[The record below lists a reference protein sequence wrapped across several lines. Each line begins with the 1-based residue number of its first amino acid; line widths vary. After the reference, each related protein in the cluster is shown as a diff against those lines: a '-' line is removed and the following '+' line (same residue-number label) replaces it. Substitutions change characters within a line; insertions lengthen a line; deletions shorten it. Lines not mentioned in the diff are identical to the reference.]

1 MAIIDIIF
9 TYIHYLIHPFQTHE
23 SFLNEDKTGESDVY
37 RLSVYESLG
46 TSWIFVV
53 INGIFRICILNFV
66 LVFIFDLLNNSEIPL
81 NEFIDLSEIPTYS
94 FLVLSAVLDVIF
106 YPLFG
111 IFMIQYWEVVIKFF
125 AKLMKTPGDI
135 TQKTQD
141 ILTVAFSSQILKVV
155 PVVGSGFSSM
165 ANLVLMYAG
174 LRMQIKASPALSVII
189 ILTPVITI
197 LFALS
202 AFLLIFLLM
211 I

>member
-9 TYIHYLIHPFQTHE
+9 TYIHYLVHPFQTHE
-23 SFLNEDKTGESDVY
+23 SFLNEELTGVSEVQ

-66 LVFIFDLLNNSEIPL
+66 LVFIFGLLNDSELPL
-81 NEFIDLSEIPTYS
+81 GDFMDLSEIPTYS

-125 AKLMKTPGDI
+125 AKLLKTPGDI
-135 TQKTQD
+135 TQKSQD
-141 ILTVAFSSQILKVV
+141 IMAVAFSAQILKVV
-155 PVVGSGFSSM
+155 PIVGSGFSSL

-174 LRMQIKASPALSVII
+174 LRTQIKASPVLSVVI
-189 ILTPVITI
+189 ILAPVFT
-197 LFALS
+197 LMAALS

>member
-23 SFLNEDKTGESDVY
+23 SFLEEERTGVCDIQ
-37 RLSVYESLG
+37 RLTVYESLG
-46 TSWIFVV
+46 TSWVFVV

-81 NEFIDLSEIPTYS
+81 GEFIDLSEIPTYS

-111 IFMIQYWEVVIKFF
+111 IFLIQYWEVVIKFF
-125 AKLMKTPGDI
+125 AKLIHTPGDL

-141 ILTVAFSSQILKVV
+141 ILTVAFSSQILRVV
-155 PVVGSGFSSM
+155 PIVGSGFSSM

-174 LRMQIKASPALSVII
+174 LRMQIKASPILSVII
-189 ILTPVITI
+189 ILSPVITI
-197 LFALS
+197 LFAVS
-202 AFLLIFLLM
+202 AFLLILLLM